1 LVVILDRGATRHQ
14 GPRENGFRP
23 AVDPLFRSPA
33 RVYGHAWSIASLLA
47 AIGDGIEDSLWTAIR
62 SLEEGQLLM
71 YRWRIMCERTMTRRR
86 PTGSSNAPT
95 RRSRS
100 GRGLRRLTMAREPLP
115 VDTVSERRGLFD
127 L

>member
-1 LVVILDRGATRHQ
+1 
-14 GPRENGFRP
+14 
-23 AVDPLFRSPA
+23 
-33 RVYGHAWSIASLLA
+33 VYGHAWSIASLLA

-71 YRWRIMCERTMTRRR
+71 YRWRIMCERTTTRRS

-100 GRGLRRLTMAREPLP
+100 GRVLRRLTMAREPLP